1 MTKTSDEQRLME
13 LKTEIDKC
21 QQEVSKLEGQKDLLN
36 KQLKEDWKCDTIE
49 EAQEMITKL
58 KKQVDTLS
66 NEIDTGI
73 EEIESKY
80 IQI

>member
-58 KKQVDTLS
+58 NKQVDTLS

-80 IQI
+80 VQI

>member
-36 KQLKEDWKCDTIE
+36 KQLKEDWKCDTIQ

-73 EEIESKY
+73 EDIESKY
-80 IQI
+80 VQI

>member
-58 KKQVDTLS
+58 KEQVDTLS

>member
-49 EAQEMITKL
+49 EAQGMITKL

-80 IQI
+80 VQI